1 MVSSTRPMEEFKEF
15 LTFFRGYIT
24 SRILHSGKRF
34 ESGKDIIVA
43 FLIVKRGKYSQSF
56 LNTSFFLLIAATLI
70 GGPVIAENNPFI
82 GEYQDDG
89 QDVSSGVFGTDIYS
103 TPLQTQYSVKPRAG
117 VEKHIVKSGETLAS
131 LSKTYDVSV
140 DSIKWASGLKNDTI
154 RPGDELSIPPVT
166 GVVYTVRTGDTIYS
180 IAKRYGTDAQEILNY
195 PFNDFA
201 DIDTFALTPGQT
213 LVVPHGAPPQERPV
227 TPRFRSTIAA
237 GTPGSGQFIWPT
249 SGTITQYP
257 IWYHMALDIANRSLP
272 PIIAADTGTVS
283 FAGWTSNGYGLHVV
297 IDHGNGFS
305 TLYGHMS
312 RVDVSVGQGVGRG
325 QMIGRLGST
334 GRSTGPHLHFEI
346 RKGGAL
352 QNPLSYL
359 K

>member
-15 LTFFRGYIT
+15 LSFFRGYIT

-34 ESGKDIIVA
+34 ESGKDVIVA

-82 GEYQDDG
+82 GEYQG
-89 QDVSSGVFGTDIYS
+89 GEQELSAGVFGTDIYS

-117 VEKHIVKSGETLAS
+117 VEQHVVKAGETLAS
-131 LSKTYDVSV
+131 LAKKYDVSV
-140 DSIKWASGLKNDTI
+140 DSIKWASGLKTDTI
-154 RPGDELSIPPVT
+154 RPGDELSVPPVT
-166 GVVYTVRTGDTIYS
+166 GVVHTVRTGDTIYS

-201 DIDTFALTPGQT
+201 DIDTFALTPGQA
-213 LVVPHGAPPQERPV
+213 LVVPHGTPPQERPSV
-227 TPRFRSTIAA
+227 PRLRSTIAA
-237 GTPGSGQFIWPT
+237 GTPGTGAFIWPT
-249 SGTITQYP
+249 SGTVSQYP
-257 IWYHMALDIANRSLP
+257 IWYHMALDIANRSFP
-272 PIIAADTGTVS
+272 PIIAADTGTVAY
-283 FAGWTSNGYGLHVV
+283 AGCISTGYGCHV
-297 IDHGNGFS
+297 IINHGNGLS
-305 TLYGHMS
+305 SLYAHMS
-312 RVDVSVGQGVGRG
+312 RIDVGVGQGVARG
-325 QMIGRLGST
+325 QTIGRLGST